1 MSITDLIRL
10 PKLISEVLFQ
20 FILMRSKESYQ
31 RVGPGILRLAAPEA
45 VALKVFLEHFA
56 RPER

>member
-1 MSITDLIRL
+1 MSSTDLIRL

-31 RVGPGILRLAAPEA
+31 RVGPGILRLAALEVAA
-45 VALKVFLEHFA
+45 VLEQSA